1 MVHLGV
7 SHLAKKLTIEL
18 IACGSGYSS
27 LDIYGSCPDNECLV
41 NNVLETG
48 LKVECTDELNIC
60 TSHDA
65 GR

>member
-7 SHLAKKLTIEL
+7 SHMAKQLTIEL
-18 IACGSGYSS
+18 IACGNGYSS
-27 LDIYGSCPDNECLV
+27 ADINGHCPDNECLV

-48 LKVECTDELNIC
+48 LKVECTDELNVC
-60 TSHDA
+60 TSYDA